1 MLLGI
6 FIWLL
11 GKKSSPCF
19 QDNERGIWSPC
30 EYHSCTRR
38 AQQDGE
44 VVQML
49 QENTKLLAKAVSD
62 FSVGLTKI
70 FIYVISKN
78 DRTGSDKVNN
88 SWDDISASQI
98 TLYLLWAGSHP
109 GIVWEYLACP
119 GFAGCKMTLEN
130 CFI

>member
-1 MLLGI
+1 
-6 FIWLL
+6 
-11 GKKSSPCF
+11 
-19 QDNERGIWSPC
+19 
-30 EYHSCTRR
+30 
-38 AQQDGE
+38 
-44 VVQML
+44 ML

-98 TLYLLWAGSHP
+98 TLYLL
-109 GIVWEYLACP
+109 
-119 GFAGCKMTLEN
+119 
-130 CFI
+130 